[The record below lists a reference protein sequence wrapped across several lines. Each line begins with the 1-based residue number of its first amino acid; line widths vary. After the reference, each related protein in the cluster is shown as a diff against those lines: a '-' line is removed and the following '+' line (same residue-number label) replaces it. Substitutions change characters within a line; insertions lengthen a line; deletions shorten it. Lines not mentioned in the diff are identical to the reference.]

1 MPHPDDP
8 SKTQVL
14 YSSRRQCDDWIEHAQ
29 KNGLP
34 RDLITFAQR
43 ADPCVGLFGKIA
55 SSWRVLQRQR
65 QPKSLENIAVT
76 VQLDVPGLRSMAAA
90 APPATEGGRR
100 STPAAW
106 LGTDANMLREIDAES
121 LEPVG
126 FGVQKDFHPSLDG
139 PLTCAHAERC
149 PVTGDYFN
157 VNIKPGPSATYRV
170 FRVSAESNETQILAE
185 FSRVSLPMAYIHS
198 FFLSEHFVVLRVPT
212 THIRAYGMSMVWE
225 RNIRDAMVPFDQNT
239 KCRWFV
245 IDRLHGRGIVA
256 EFETDAAFFFHTVNC
271 FEVAVEPDEA
281 QAAEQRVDVFCDVVE
296 YPTTDVIDALYYEV
310 MVNHDGK
317 AKGLWGDAQK
327 AANAL
332 PRLTR
337 WRFAVALPT
346 PSQVS
351 IREPWSV
358 WRLWSPLSWVPR
370 VLKLQPSKLPQP
382 TECPTPER
390 VFSISSPHAGELPTI
405 NPAYHTRPHR
415 YVYSLA
421 MSGLSTL
428 MDSILKTD
436 TQTRAVLRWNNPRGH
451 TPGEAI
457 FVARPGAAR
466 EDDGVLLSVV
476 LDGSCG
482 KSYLLCLDAETM
494 RETARAE
501 MGFAVA
507 FGFHGVHATTAAAKP
522 TRA

>member
-8 SKTQVL
+8 STTQVL
-14 YSSRRQCDDWIEHAQ
+14 YASRRQCDDWVEHAQ
-29 KNGLP
+29 KNGPPL
-34 RDLITFAQR
+34 DLITFAQR
-43 ADPCVGLFGKIA
+43 ADPCVGLFGKIT

-65 QPKSLENIAVT
+65 RAKSLENVAVT
-76 VQLDVPGLRSMAAA
+76 VQLDVPGLRPSKTAAA
-90 APPATEGGRR
+90 RPAPEGGCR
-100 STPAAW
+100 SRPTAW
-106 LGTDANMLREIDAES
+106 LGTDANMLREIDAET
-121 LEPVG
+121 LDPVG
-126 FGVQKDFHPSLDG
+126 FGVQKDLHPSLDG
-139 PLTCAHAERC
+139 PLTCAHDERC

-157 VNIKPGPSATYRV
+157 VNIKPGASATYRV
-170 FRVSAESNETQILAE
+170 FRVSAESGETEILAE
-185 FSRVSLPMAYIHS
+185 FSRVGLPMAYIHS

-225 RNIRDAMVPFDQNT
+225 RNIREAMVPFDQRT
-239 KCRWFV
+239 KCKWFV
-245 IDRLHGRGIVA
+245 IDRLHGHGVVA
-256 EFETDAAFFFHTVNC
+256 EFETAAAFFFHTVNC
-271 FEVAVEPDEA
+271 FEVAVEPDGP
-281 QAAEQRVDVFCDVVE
+281 QAAEQRVEQRVDIFCDVVE
-296 YPTTDVIDALYYEV
+296 YPTTDVIEALYYEV
-310 MVNHDGK
+310 MVNHDGR

-332 PRLTR
+332 PRLAR
-337 WRFAVALPT
+337 WRFAVSLPP
-346 PSQVS
+346 PSQVC
-351 IREPWSV
+351 IKEPWPV
-358 WRLWSPLSWVPR
+358 WSLWSPLSWLLPR
-370 VLKLQPSKLPQP
+370 DLMPQP
-382 TECPTPER
+382 PARPAPER

-476 LDGSCG
+476 LDGTCG

-494 RETARAE
+494 RERGRAE
-501 MGFAVA
+501 MDFAVA
-507 FGFHGVHATTAAAKP
+507 FGFHGVHATTAAVKP